1 MVTDRNKTIAV
12 AVLGTLWAGVMAWN
26 WFTAEEPVRVP
37 LANVSGP
44 AAASTSSRGAAGGA
58 HVQLDL
64 LAAARTQ
71 REMTFAAPRNIFQAP
86 RPDNRAGPVDDGR
99 GDDPNSAVA
108 MRRQAVAAELAQFH
122 YLGFVRREEEQ
133 QQRKGTLAVLT
144 KNDDLHIVKAGEVL
158 EDRVIV
164 KAIRQESVTL
174 QDRESRIE
182 HTLLLS
188 DEPVAQP

>member
-1 MVTDRNKTIAV
+1 MVTDRNKMIAV
-12 AVLGTLWAGVMAWN
+12 AVLGTLWAGVIAWN
-26 WFTAEEPVRVP
+26 WLTAEEPVRVP
-37 LANVSGP
+37 LANVSGSP
-44 AAASTSSRGAAGGA
+44 AASTSSRVAAGGE

-64 LAAARTQ
+64 LAAARTP
-71 REMTFAAPRNIFQAP
+71 REMTFTAPRNIFLAP
-86 RPDNRAGPVDDGR
+86 RPDDQGTPVGGGQD
-99 GDDPNSAVA
+99 DDPNSALA
-108 MRRQAVAAELAQFH
+108 MRRQAVAVELAQFH
-122 YLGFVRREEEQ
+122 YLGFIRKEEEQ
-133 QQRKGTLAVLT
+133 QQKKGTLAVLT

-164 KAIRQESVTL
+164 KTIRQESVTL